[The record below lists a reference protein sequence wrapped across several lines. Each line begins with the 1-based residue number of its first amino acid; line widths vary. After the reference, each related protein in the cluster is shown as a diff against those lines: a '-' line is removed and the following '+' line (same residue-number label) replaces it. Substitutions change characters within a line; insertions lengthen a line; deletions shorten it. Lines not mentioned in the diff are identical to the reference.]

1 MTGEGADRG
10 LSDAALASLSD
21 REREVLDAARSGASA
36 RELATELSLAE
47 TTVRTHLGHIYG
59 KLGVR
64 GRVELLARL
73 GTSGASGTPS
83 EAAAA
88 GGAAASALTAPIPAT
103 TVIAKRRWMRAA
115 ILSAVGLIA

>member
-36 RELATELSLAE
+36 RELAAELSLAE

-73 GTSGASGTPS
+73 GTSGAPGAP
-83 EAAAA
+83 
-88 GGAAASALTAPIPAT
+88 GGAAPAAVTAPIPGA
-103 TVIAKRRWMRAA
+103 TVI
-115 ILSAVGLIA
+115 